1 MRLMWKYKQR
11 ARKMLHIL
19 PLFWSLMSDFCHP
32 SSAVDN
38 TNLWVYVTISD
49 PGMRRVDSV
58 RFTEITLRWGTT
70 SVTLG
75 TCGM

>member
-1 MRLMWKYKQR
+1 
-11 ARKMLHIL
+11 
-19 PLFWSLMSDFCHP
+19 MSDFCHP
-32 SSAVDN
+32 SSAVDD
-38 TNLWVYVTISD
+38 TNLWVCVTIPD

-58 RFTEITLRWGTT
+58 RFTEITVCRGTT